1 MDPTRGDMG
10 LKFNKPMLLGGIGPY
25 LVIRGWSSRNPCSL
39 MEWVLNNLLT
49 WDYWSSRNPCSLVE
63 WVLNNLLTRDYWS
76 SRNPCSL
83 VEWVL
88 NNLLT
93 WDDWSSRNPCS
104 LVEWVGP
111 TYPVVTWD
119 QWSRNLLECA
129 FIGCCCSSSCWKLLG
144 ISSCQ
149 SGENDEL
156 LRENWCP
163 RWCESGSG
171 SLARPR

>member
-1 MDPTRGDMG
+1 MDPTWGNRGWR
-10 LKFNKPMLLGGIGPY
+10 FNKPMLLGGIGHYP
-25 LVIRGWSSRNPCSL
+25 VI
-39 MEWVLNNLLT
+39 
-49 WDYWSSRNPCSLVE
+49 WDWSSRNPCSLVE
-63 WVLNNLLTRDYWS
+63 WVLNN
-76 SRNPCSL
+76 P
-83 VEWVL
+83 
-88 NNLLT
+88 LT
-93 WDDWSSRNPCS
+93 WDYWSSRNPCS

-163 RWCESGSG
+163 RWWVRFQVSCLPKVKYDEFGPFYFHEKSFAFVVIIFFR
-171 SLARPR
+171 LKFCQ